1 MKSPY
6 QRPMVAN
13 LTSKPR
19 SPWILKPTP
28 IAYFYEFLCRA
39 EGRARAIPVVRD
51 LGVHLSGLCDQHGWP
66 DRRAGVVLP
75 SAGHRGE
82 PDQGSQQRCGV
93 GCASLQALGHE
104 LRSLPTGHAGLQPE
118 LLVVAVQSGK
128 DGRRNRDET
137 YATVDGAIAFSVS
150 GGQDLVPCR
159 PSGHQLQ
166 RSLPGE
172 RNLSTADGSLAA
184 HHRWR
189 QRIRTCRT
197 HRSSLLTKHHAW
209 FFGSEQE
216 FVNTCVFA
224 GFLSDRLLGPPMLPH
239 LLHVRCRQCFPTFCG
254 SFHVRTW
261 PQLLSGHNPLKGRLK
276 RGSPGTEQLFPNR
289 EPVCPK
295 ASGRPADPSVKDR
308 IVDIPQ

>member
-209 FFGSEQE
+209 FFMHSKRRSSNNLQDRENADRDHQAE
-216 FVNTCVFA
+216 TKKRSWQPKLTATVRLICVHKL
-224 GFLSDRLLGPPMLPH
+224 GDIKTLSLLL
-239 LLHVRCRQCFPTFCG
+239 
-254 SFHVRTW
+254 
-261 PQLLSGHNPLKGRLK
+261 N
-276 RGSPGTEQLFPNR
+276 
-289 EPVCPK
+289 
-295 ASGRPADPSVKDR
+295 
-308 IVDIPQ
+308 